1 MEGRNRIMGIGVVNT
16 ILDVNIVLGCISL
29 ALNVYVLAVLIIRER
44 RYRKASGNHE
54 GGHLKR

>member
-1 MEGRNRIMGIGVVNT
+1 MGIGVVNM

-29 ALNVYVLAVLIIRER
+29 VLNIYVLSVLISRER
-44 RYRKASGNHE
+44 KFRQQNGYHV